1 MRILT
6 ACLFI
11 LFFLNGIAQKKV
23 ETSIS
28 EKSIIDQLNLYSQRN
43 DLKSLNQLFPKY
55 IEQLQTLY
63 DHGEYEAVKSSYLSI
78 IEKPFYESV
87 SDSLKANT
95 LMAYGLALSAN
106 QQYQESLD
114 IYEVITQK
122 YQSVLNRNIPLQVR
136 LYVEFSF
143 NYSSMG
149 NQKKDIISVE
159 KAIDLM
165 ESNFDKIKVMDYIA
179 AYNNLF
185 YYYGEYEDFSGIKKT
200 FQKFNTFYL
209 SQFKK
214 PTNTKEYYYAKRV
227 YRKMQVNVSTINE
240 DLVLANKILQ
250 QIKNEIQFSP
260 LNERPADIN
269 YYLSCIT
276 LLCDYYNYYSDNH
289 IEGIRLGKMYLTEA
303 VKYKDPFSM
312 VLAHSKLANQYREMK
327 EYEKAI
333 YHVNASLSA
342 YDFPPTSISK
352 FGLETM
358 KAMNLSSLSIH
369 DSAIAIME
377 KNINALIE
385 IHTGKKMPLLQVD
398 EQKLLDLNNNRY
410 VNIFISS
417 ALIYNEAFKQ
427 TRQQSYI
434 QKSEKLTKLASLL
447 FNEFYRKGAFT
458 PTLSN
463 LNKKIV
469 ESYFFIALQKYKNNP
484 AYTIQMIS
492 TIEANAS
499 IHLAKEFEQKLLQ
512 SNTPIGLLNN
522 DLNVLQQ
529 QKAFWVSEQVKNGKQ
544 KNYAEKLKAID
555 ARLNALNK
563 QMQSLKKGFVDLTL
577 KDYSIAN
584 AMKLLNK
591 DEAILKYYITYEHV
605 YKAYITHDNIK
616 ITLLGKKLAIE
627 QQVNQFV
634 KALKKP
640 SNQVGTTGKALFQLL
655 LNDVSAKNLTIIP
668 DNYLN
673 YLPFE
678 SLQNPQSNDYFI
690 MQANITYNA
699 SIALWY
705 LHNKQKQTNTSV
717 KLATFAPAYN
727 NTVYNNTQF
736 ANLPYATTEAT
747 SIVHLFDGK
756 AFIGQQASKTNF
768 LVQNK
773 SYGVLHC
780 SMHSVLYDNDFN
792 QSYLLFA
799 NAQPMYFNELYTKAI
814 PAEMVVLSACNTGAG
829 KLVEGEGIMSLSRA
843 FTYAGV
849 KSTVVSLW
857 QVPDKETSEIMLL
870 FYEQLKKGLSK
881 HVALANAKQHFI
893 KMNPLK
899 SHPYFWSGFILIGNN
914 DQIADATPWVK
925 YAGFVIAILLLS
937 VFIFL
942 KRKRA
947 N

>member
-1 MRILT
+1 MRSLAVCFLIL
-6 ACLFI
+6 
-11 LFFLNGIAQKKV
+11 LNLTGIAQKKV
-23 ETSIS
+23 DASIS
-28 EKSIIDQLNLYSQRN
+28 EKSIVNQLSLYDQKK
-43 DLKSLNQLFPKY
+43 DLKSLNQFFPKY

-63 DHGEYEAVKSSYLSI
+63 DNGDYEAVKSSYLSI
-78 IEKPFYESV
+78 IEKPFYKSL

-95 LMAYGLALSAN
+95 LMSYGLALSAN

-114 IYEVITQK
+114 IYESITQK
-122 YQSVLNRNIPLQVR
+122 YQTVLNQDIPLQVR
-136 LYVEFSF
+136 LYIELSY
-143 NYSSMG
+143 NHSSMG

-185 YYYGEYEDFSGIKKT
+185 YYYGEYEDFAGIKRT

-214 PTNTKEYYYAKRV
+214 PTNTKEYFYAKRV
-227 YRKMQVNVSTINE
+227 YRKMQVNVATVNE
-240 DLVLANKILQ
+240 NLELANKIVQ
-250 QIKNEIQFSP
+250 QIKKEIELSPKNEKA
-260 LNERPADIN
+260 ADID

-276 LLCDYYNYYSDNH
+276 LVCDYYNYYSDNH
-289 IEGIRLGKMYLTEA
+289 LEGVRLGKMYLSEA
-303 VKYKDPFSM
+303 IKYKDAFSM

-327 EYEKAI
+327 AYEKAI

-342 YDFPPTSISK
+342 YDFPPTSMSK

-358 KAMNLSSLSIH
+358 KAMNLSSLANH
-369 DSAIAIME
+369 DSAIVIME
-377 KNINALIE
+377 KNINTLIE
-385 IHTGKKMPLLQVD
+385 IHTGTKTPLLKVD

-417 ALIYNEAFKQ
+417 ALIFNEAFKQ
-427 TRQQSYI
+427 TRKQSYI
-434 QKSEKLTKLASLL
+434 QKSEKLTKLASIL

-458 PTLSN
+458 PTLNN
-463 LNKKIV
+463 LYKKIV
-469 ESYFFIALQKYKNNP
+469 ESYFFIALEKYKNNP
-484 AYTIQMIS
+484 AYAIQMIS

-512 SNTPIGLLNN
+512 SNTPIGLLKN
-522 DLNVLQQ
+522 DIDVLHQ
-529 QKAFWVSEQVKNGKQ
+529 QKAFWVSEQVKNGKK

-555 ARLNALNK
+555 ARLNALNQ

-591 DEAILKYYITYEHV
+591 DEAILKYYVTYDHV

-616 ITLLGKKLAIE
+616 ITLLGNKIAIE

-634 KALKKP
+634 NALKKP
-640 SNQVGTTGKALFQLL
+640 NQAIGPNANALYQLL
-655 LNDVSAKNLTIIP
+655 LNGDLANVLTIIP
-668 DNYLN
+668 DHFLN

-678 SLQNPQSNDYFI
+678 SLQNPITNKYFVSQS
-690 MQANITYNA
+690 NITYNA
-699 SIALWY
+699 SVALWY

-717 KLATFAPAYN
+717 KLATFAPEYNSTTYN
-727 NTVYNNTQF
+727 NTLFT
-736 ANLPYATTEAT
+736 NLPYATTEAK
-747 SIVHLFDGK
+747 SIVNLFEGK
-756 AFIGQQASKTNF
+756 AFLGPQATKTNF
-768 LVQNK
+768 LIQNK

-857 QVPDKETSEIMLL
+857 QVPDKETAEIMLL

-881 HVALANAKQHFI
+881 HAALANAKQQFI
-893 KMNPLK
+893 KANPLK

-914 DQIADATPWVK
+914 DQIVAATPWMK
-925 YAGFVIAILLLS
+925 YFGVAIAILLLS

-942 KRKRA
+942 LRKKA

>member
-1 MRILT
+1 MRGLAVYFLIL
-6 ACLFI
+6 LY
-11 LFFLNGIAQKKV
+11 LSGMAQKNGQ
-23 ETSIS
+23 TAIT
-28 EKSIIDQLNLYSQRN
+28 EKSIIDQLSSFNQGN
-43 DLKSLNQLFPKY
+43 DYQSLNQYFPKY
-55 IEQLQTLY
+55 IEQLQKHY
-63 DHGEYEAVKSSYLSI
+63 DNEDYEAVKSGYLRI
-78 IEKPFYESV
+78 IEKPLYANI
-87 SDSLKANT
+87 SDSLKAST
-95 LMAYGLALSAN
+95 LMIYGLALSAN

-114 IYEVITQK
+114 IYEDITQK
-122 YQSVLNRNIPLQVR
+122 YPSVLNRNIPLQVR
-136 LYVEFSF
+136 LYIELSY
-143 NYSSMG
+143 NHSSMG

-185 YYYGEYEDFSGIKKT
+185 YYYGEYEDFAGIKRT

-214 PTNTKEYYYAKRV
+214 PTNTKEYFYAKRV
-227 YRKMQVNVSTINE
+227 YRKMQVNVATVNE
-240 DLVLANKILQ
+240 DLELANKLLQ
-250 QIKNEIQFSP
+250 QIKNEISQSP
-260 LNERPADIN
+260 ANEKAADID

-289 IEGIRLGKMYLTEA
+289 IEGIRLGKMYLSEA
-303 VKYKDPFSM
+303 IKYKDAFSM

-327 EYEKAI
+327 AYEKAI

-342 YDFPPTSISK
+342 YDFPPTSMSK

-358 KAMNLSSLSIH
+358 KAMNFSSLAKH
-369 DSAIAIME
+369 DSAIAIMN
-377 KNINALIE
+377 KNIDALIE
-385 IHTGKKMPLLQVD
+385 IHTGKKTPLLQVD

-417 ALIYNEAFKQ
+417 ALIFNEAFKQ

-434 QKSEKLTKLASLL
+434 QKSEKLTKLASIL

-458 PTLSN
+458 PTLNN
-463 LNKKIV
+463 LHKKIV
-469 ESYFFIALQKYKNNP
+469 ESYFFIALEKYKNNP
-484 AYTIQMIS
+484 AYAIQMIS

-512 SNTPIGLLNN
+512 SNTPIGLLKNEV
-522 DLNVLQQ
+522 DVLQE

-555 ARLNALNK
+555 IRLNALN
-563 QMQSLKKGFVDLTL
+563 QQIQSLNKGFVDLTL

-584 AMKLLNK
+584 VMKQLK
-591 DEAILKYYITYEHV
+591 HDEAILKYYVTFDHV
-605 YKAYITHDNIK
+605 YKAYITHDHIC
-616 ITLLGKKLAIE
+616 IALLGNKIDIE

-634 KALKKP
+634 NALKKP
-640 SNQVGTTGKALFQLL
+640 NQAIGTNAKALYQLL
-655 LNDVSAKNLTIIP
+655 LKGDLTKVLTIIP
-668 DNYLN
+668 DHFLN

-678 SLQNPQSNDYFI
+678 SLQNPNTNQYFVSQSNL
-690 MQANITYNA
+690 TYNA

-717 KLATFAPAYN
+717 KLATFAPEYN
-727 NTVYNNTQF
+727 NTTYNNTLF
-736 ANLPYATTEAT
+736 TNLPYATTEAK
-747 SIVHLFDGK
+747 SIVNLFEGK
-756 AFIGQQASKTNF
+756 AFIGPQATKTNF
-768 LVQNK
+768 LIQNK

-799 NAQPMYFNELYTKAI
+799 NEQPMYFNELYSKAI

-881 HVALANAKQHFI
+881 HIALANAKQEFI
-893 KMNPLK
+893 KANPLK
-899 SHPYFWSGFILIGNN
+899 THPYFWSGFILIGNN
-914 DQIADATPWVK
+914 DQIVEATPWMMYVI
-925 YAGFVIAILLLS
+925 FVMAFLVIGML
-937 VFIFL
+937 VYL
-942 KRKRA
+942 KRKKTR
-947 N
+947 

>member
-1 MRILT
+1 MRSLAVCFLIL
-6 ACLFI
+6 
-11 LFFLNGIAQKKV
+11 LNLTGIAQKKV
-23 ETSIS
+23 DASIS
-28 EKSIIDQLNLYSQRN
+28 EKSIVNQLSLYDQKK
-43 DLKSLNQLFPKY
+43 DLKSLNQFFPKY

-63 DHGEYEAVKSSYLSI
+63 DNGDYEAVKSSYLSI
-78 IEKPFYESV
+78 IEKPFYKSL

-95 LMAYGLALSAN
+95 LMSYGLALSAN

-114 IYEVITQK
+114 IYESITQK
-122 YQSVLNRNIPLQVR
+122 YQTVLNQDIPLQVR
-136 LYVEFSF
+136 LYIELSY
-143 NYSSMG
+143 NHSSMG

-185 YYYGEYEDFSGIKKT
+185 YYYGEYEDFAGIKRT

-214 PTNTKEYYYAKRV
+214 PTNTKEYFYAKRV
-227 YRKMQVNVSTINE
+227 YRKMQVNVATVNE
-240 DLVLANKILQ
+240 NLELANKIVQ
-250 QIKNEIQFSP
+250 QIKKEIELSPKNEKA
-260 LNERPADIN
+260 ADID

-276 LLCDYYNYYSDNH
+276 LVCDYYNYYSDNH
-289 IEGIRLGKMYLTEA
+289 LEGVRLGKMYLSEA
-303 VKYKDPFSM
+303 IKYKDAFSM

-327 EYEKAI
+327 AYEKAI

-342 YDFPPTSISK
+342 YDFPPTSMSK

-358 KAMNLSSLSIH
+358 KAMNLSSLANH
-369 DSAIAIME
+369 DSAIVIME
-377 KNINALIE
+377 KNINTLIE
-385 IHTGKKMPLLQVD
+385 IHTGTKTPLLKVD

-417 ALIYNEAFKQ
+417 ALIFNEAFKQ
-427 TRQQSYI
+427 TRKQSYI
-434 QKSEKLTKLASLL
+434 QKSEKLTKLASIL

-458 PTLSN
+458 PTLNN
-463 LNKKIV
+463 LYKKIV
-469 ESYFFIALQKYKNNP
+469 ESYFFIALEKYKNNP
-484 AYTIQMIS
+484 AYAIQMIS

-512 SNTPIGLLNN
+512 SNTPIGLLKN
-522 DLNVLQQ
+522 DIDVLHQ
-529 QKAFWVSEQVKNGKQ
+529 QKAFWVSEQVKNGKK

-555 ARLNALNK
+555 ARLNALNQ

-591 DEAILKYYITYEHV
+591 DEAILKYYVTYDHV

-616 ITLLGKKLAIE
+616 ITLLGNKIAIE

-634 KALKKP
+634 NALKKP
-640 SNQVGTTGKALFQLL
+640 NQAIGPNAKALYQLL
-655 LNDVSAKNLTIIP
+655 LNGDLANVLTIIP
-668 DNYLN
+668 DHFLN

-678 SLQNPQSNDYFI
+678 SLQNPITNKYFVSQS
-690 MQANITYNA
+690 NITYNA
-699 SIALWY
+699 SVALWY

-717 KLATFAPAYN
+717 KLATFAPEYNSTTYN
-727 NTVYNNTQF
+727 NTLFT
-736 ANLPYATTEAT
+736 NLPYATTEAK
-747 SIVHLFDGK
+747 SIVNLFEGK
-756 AFIGQQASKTNF
+756 AFLGPQATKTNF
-768 LVQNK
+768 LIQNK

-857 QVPDKETSEIMLL
+857 QVPDKETAEIMLL

-881 HVALANAKQHFI
+881 HAALANAKQQFI
-893 KMNPLK
+893 KANPLK

-914 DQIADATPWVK
+914 DQIVEATPWMK
-925 YAGFVIAILLLS
+925 YFGVAIAILLLS

-942 KRKRA
+942 LRKKA

>member
-1 MRILT
+1 MRKFAVSFLL
-6 ACLFI
+6 LFY
-11 LFFLNGIAQKKV
+11 LSGVAQKNQQSAF
-23 ETSIS
+23 T
-28 EKSIIDQLNLYSQRN
+28 EKTIIQQLNLHSQKN
-43 DLKSLNQLFPKY
+43 DLISLNRLFPKY

-63 DHGEYEAVKSSYLSI
+63 GNGEYEAAISSYLKIRQLSI
-78 IEKPFYESV
+78 FKRIN
-87 SDSLKANT
+87 DSLQASA
-95 LMAYGLALSAN
+95 MMSYGLILAAN
-106 QQYQESLD
+106 QQFNESLD
-114 IYEVITQK
+114 VYEDIKEK
-122 YQSVLNRNIPLQVR
+122 YGSVLKRDIPLQTR
-136 LYVEFSF
+136 LYIEISF
-143 NYSSMG
+143 NHSSMG

-185 YYYGEYEDFSGIKKT
+185 YYYDEYEDFAGIKRT
-200 FQKFNTFYL
+200 FQKFNTFFL
-209 SQFKK
+209 SQFSK
-214 PTNTKEYYYAKRV
+214 PTNTREYYYAKRV
-227 YRKMQVNVSTINE
+227 YRKMQVNVATVNE
-240 DLVLANKILQ
+240 DLELANNILQ
-250 QIKNEIQFSP
+250 QIKNEIQLSP
-260 LNERPADIN
+260 SNEQRDDIR

-276 LLCDYYNYYSDNH
+276 ILCDYYNYYSDNH
-289 IEGIRLGKMYLTEA
+289 IEGVRLGKMYLAEA
-303 VKYKDPFSM
+303 IKYKDAFNM

-327 EYEKAI
+327 DYQKAI

-342 YDFPPTSISK
+342 YDFPPTSMSK

-358 KAMNLSSLSIH
+358 KAMNLSSLAMH
-369 DSAIAIME
+369 DSAIAIMN
-377 KNINALIE
+377 KNIDALIE
-385 IHTGKKMPLLQVD
+385 IHTGKKTPLLQVD

-417 ALIYNEAFKQ
+417 ALIFNEAFKQ

-434 QKSEKLTKLASLL
+434 QKSEKLTKLASIL

-458 PTLSN
+458 PTLNN
-463 LNKKIV
+463 LHKKIV
-469 ESYFFIALQKYKNNP
+469 ESYFFIALEKYKNNP
-484 AYTIQMIS
+484 TYAIQMIS

-512 SNTPIGLLNN
+512 ANTPIGILNN
-522 DLNVLQQ
+522 DLEVLQQ

-544 KNYAEKLKAID
+544 KNYADKINAID
-555 ARLNALNK
+555 SQLNKLNAEVL
-563 QMQSLKKGFVDLTL
+563 SLKKGFVDLTL
-577 KDYSIAN
+577 KDYSIVN
-584 AMKLLNK
+584 AMKRLDK
-591 DEAILKYYITYEHV
+591 DEALLKFYVTHDHV
-605 YKAYITHDNIK
+605 YRAYVTHDNIK
-616 ITLLGKKLAIE
+616 ITLIGKKMAIE

-634 KALKKP
+634 SILKKP
-640 SNQVGTTGKALFQLL
+640 SYQVGTTAKALFQLL
-655 LNDVSAKNLTIIP
+655 LSDVPAKNLTIIP

-678 SLQNPQSNDYFI
+678 SLQNPQSNDFFVT
-690 MQANITYNA
+690 QTNITYNA

-705 LHNKQKQTNTSV
+705 LHNKQKQSNTSV
-717 KLATFAPAYN
+717 KLATFAPTYN

-747 SIVHLFDGK
+747 SIVHLFEGK
-756 AFIGQQASKTNF
+756 AFIGQQATKNNF

-799 NAQPMYFNELYTKAI
+799 NAQPMYFNELYKKAI

-870 FYEQLKKGLSK
+870 FYDQLKKGLPK
-881 HVALANAKQHFI
+881 HMALANAKQMFI
-893 KMNPLK
+893 KANPLK
-899 SHPYFWSGFILIGNN
+899 RHPYFWSGFILIGNN
-914 DQIADATPWVK
+914 EQIADAAPWMI
-925 YAGFVIAILLLS
+925 YGGICIAILLGAVL
-937 VFIFL
+937 FFFL
-942 KRKRA
+942 KRRKK
-947 N
+947 